1 MKKLKTGATIIDTRY
16 IVTEDTTKCVIRFKN
31 PYTNCINKVTGTT
44 KRNPNDINDDVLAQR
59 ICEGRTKLLMF
70 IRLYKDATAYIDYIY
85 DKRRIL
91 SKNICKEKEH
101 LNGLL
106 NPNSIINP

>member
-16 IVTEDTTKCVIRFKN
+16 IVTEDTTKCVIRFRN

-59 ICEGRTKLLMF
+59 ICEGRAKLLMF
-70 IRLYKDATAYIDYIY
+70 KRLRNSIIKYMNYLYYKHTNTITNID
-85 DKRRIL
+85 R
-91 SKNICKEKEH
+91 EKEH
-101 LNGLL
+101 INKLL
-106 NPNSIINP
+106 NTK

>member
-16 IVTEDTTKCVIRFKN
+16 IVTEDTTKCVIRFRN

-59 ICEGRTKLLMF
+59 ICEGRAKLLMF
-70 IRLYKDATAYIDYIY
+70 KRLRSSIMKYINYLY
-85 DKRRIL
+85 DKSRNAY
-91 SKNICKEKEH
+91 KNICREKEH